1 MNYCIANWKMNKTL
15 SESIKFLEE
24 FKKKDLQNI
33 KSKIILCPS
42 FTSLKILETHLTG
55 TKIELGS
62 QNVHQ
67 KKRGA
72 YTGEISV
79 EMLKEIECEWVI
91 LGHSERRQYFLE
103 EDVIINDK

>member
-24 FKKKDLQNI
+24 FKKKDLENI

-62 QNVHQ
+62 QNVIK
-67 KKRGA
+67 KKRCLHWRN
-72 YTGEISV
+72 IS
-79 EMLKEIECEWVI
+79 
-91 LGHSERRQYFLE
+91 
-103 EDVIINDK
+103 